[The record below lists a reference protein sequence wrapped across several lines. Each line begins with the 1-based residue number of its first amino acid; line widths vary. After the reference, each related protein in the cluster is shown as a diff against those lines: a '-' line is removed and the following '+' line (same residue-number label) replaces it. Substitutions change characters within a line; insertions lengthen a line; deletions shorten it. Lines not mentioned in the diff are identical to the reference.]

1 MQRLIHSGDFSVVE
15 LSEQEL
21 KELKEQR
28 RLTPVPTIKCY
39 YLDIENENG
48 PQRLTIEQATRMVVA
63 RHAIAQRPAQTS
75 HYKSGYSL
83 NPINLHS
90 GCGVMPY
97 SFFNHFLH
105 GSRKIDDIGAGCF
118 SLIYNH
124 IGMLIRNNCITNA
137 QLALNAN
144 LIKIIGNIK

>member
-1 MQRLIHSGDFSVVE
+1 MKHILFIGALLSLSSIHAMQRLIHSGDFSVVE

-63 RHAIAQRPAQTS
+63 RHAIAQRPAQ
-75 HYKSGYSL
+75 
-83 NPINLHS
+83 
-90 GCGVMPY
+90 
-97 SFFNHFLH
+97 
-105 GSRKIDDIGAGCF
+105 D
-118 SLIYNH
+118 
-124 IGMLIRNNCITNA
+124 
-137 QLALNAN
+137 
-144 LIKIIGNIK
+144 